1 MLPLFKYKGEGQ
13 DEQCVISVA
22 IRDADGDFPVL
33 S

>member
-1 MLPLFKYKGEGQ
+1 MLPLFKYKVEGQ

-22 IRDADGDFPVL
+22 MCEADGDFPVL